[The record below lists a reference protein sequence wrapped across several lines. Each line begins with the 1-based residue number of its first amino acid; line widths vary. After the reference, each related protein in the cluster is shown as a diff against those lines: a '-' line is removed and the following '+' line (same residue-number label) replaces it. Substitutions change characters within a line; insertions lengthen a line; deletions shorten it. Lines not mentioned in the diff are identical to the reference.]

1 MHVIEFVFWGVCY
14 TNEQM
19 RVFQINLNIHLFLIY
34 QRIASKKCIAI
45 KRMYMLLKTSIKYNN
60 F

>member
-1 MHVIEFVFWGVCY
+1 MHVIEFVFEGVRC

-34 QRIASKKCIAI
+34 
-45 KRMYMLLKTSIKYNN
+45 
-60 F
+60 